1 MSVKTVLMRASLAG
15 ALALSPVM
23 GQAEETLRGA
33 GTTSGNP
40 NFEVLRDGVISDSF
54 LKMIRTDNS
63 RKGQLRSDRAALIS
77 KKVEGQESAG
87 AGRLTY
93 SMDELNARPTASGGA
108 AWQCLAEALYFEA
121 RGESLKGQIAVAE
134 VILNR
139 VESKRFPNTVCGVI
153 RQGTGRKHACQFS
166 YTCDGLPENV
176 NEPGAYK
183 RVGKVARMMLDGAP
197 RNLSGGA
204 LFYHTTAVNPR
215 WARSFQRTTRL
226 GVHLFYK
233 PS

>member
-1 MSVKTVLMRASLAG
+1 MSVKTVLIRASLAG
-15 ALALSPVM
+15 VLALAPIAAQSD
-23 GQAEETLRGA
+23 ETLRGA

-40 NFEVLRDGVISDSF
+40 NFEVARDSAISDSF

-63 RKGQLRSDRAALIS
+63 RKGQLRGDRVALIS
-77 KKVEGQESAG
+77 KQVQGEASGG
-87 AGRLTY
+87 AGQLTY

-139 VESKRFPNTVCGVI
+139 VESKRFPNSVCGVI
-153 RQGTGRKHACQFS
+153 RQGTGRKYACQFT

-176 NEPGAYK
+176 NEPAAYK

>member
-1 MSVKTVLMRASLAG
+1 MSVKTALLRASLAG
-15 ALALSPVM
+15 ALVLAPVAA
-23 GQAEETLRGA
+23 QADQAIQGA

-40 NFEVLRDGVISDSF
+40 NFEALQDSVISDSF
-54 LKMIRTDNS
+54 LKMIRTDNT
-63 RKGQLRSDRAALIS
+63 RKGQLRSDRAAQIA
-77 KKVEGQESAG
+77 KQVQGQAAAG
-87 AGRLTY
+87 AGSLTL
-93 SMDELNARPTASGGA
+93 SLDELNARPTATGGA
-108 AWQCLAEALYFEA
+108 QWQCLAEALYFEA

-153 RQGTGRKHACQFS
+153 RQGTGRKYACQFT
-166 YTCDGLPENV
+166 YTCDGHPEHIR
-176 NEPGAYK
+176 EPGAYK

-197 RNLSGGA
+197 RKLSGGA
-204 LFYHTTAVNPR
+204 MFYHTTAVNPR
-215 WARSFQRTTRL
+215 WARKFQRTARL